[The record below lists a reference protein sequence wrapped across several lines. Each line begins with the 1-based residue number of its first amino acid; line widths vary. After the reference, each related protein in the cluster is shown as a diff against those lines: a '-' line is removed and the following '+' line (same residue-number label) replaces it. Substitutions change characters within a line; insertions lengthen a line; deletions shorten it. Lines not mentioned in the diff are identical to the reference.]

1 MSEMSQKAKSYGKS
15 HWKFKSNGSMAIL
28 SFFSGSVVHVNGWE
42 WQNPIFSAHIF
53 MPTLK
58 DTFDFIVLEQWEY
71 TDMVLD
77 QLYFT
82 VGGAATVQCDR
93 NRN

>member
-1 MSEMSQKAKSYGKS
+1 M
-15 HWKFKSNGSMAIL
+15 
-28 SFFSGSVVHVNGWE
+28 FFPGSVVHANGWE
-42 WQNPIFSAHIF
+42 WQNPIFLAHIF

-58 DTFDFIVLEQWEY
+58 NTFDFIVLEQWEY